1 MIFAVIKQNTTMK
14 LLIKSIALVSLFSLA
29 SCGEGDAQEQHS
41 NNNTTAETHQKHAEK
56 TIAKNVNVA
65 EFKKLIESGKG
76 VLVDVRTPGEFNS
89 GNIEG
94 AKNINISGDFANQIQ
109 KLDKDKPVYVYCR
122 SGNRSGRAMQQ
133 MKGMGFKEVYNLSG
147 GIGAWYR
154 Q

>member
-1 MIFAVIKQNTTMK
+1 MK

-29 SCGEGDAQEQHS
+29 SCGEGEAQEQHANS
-41 NNNTTAETHQKHAEK
+41 QKAEDTHEQHSEK

-94 AKNINISGDFANQIQ
+94 AKNINISGDFSNQIQ
-109 KLDKDKPVYVYCR
+109 KLDKNTPVYVYCR
-122 SGNRSGRAMQQ
+122 SGGRSGRAMQQ

-147 GIGAWYR
+147 GIGAWSR